1 MTRLDPLADA
11 MSTLTN
17 ASRVGKRETV
27 INIASKLIGKVLRIL
42 QEEGYIEEFEYIDDG
57 RAGKYKVRLRGRINK
72 AGVIKPRFSVKK
84 DEFLYWEKM
93 YLPAENVGVIIV
105 STNQGIMSHR
115 EAKRRGIGGV
125 LLAYCY

>member
-17 ASRVGKRETV
+17 ASRVGKRETI

-42 QEEGYIEEFEYIDDG
+42 QEEGYVEEFEYIDDG
-57 RAGKYKVRLRGRINK
+57 RAGKYRVRLRGRINK

-115 EAKRRGIGGV
+115 EAKKRGIGGV

>member
-27 INIASKLIGKVLRIL
+27 INVASKLIGKVLRIL
-42 QEEGYIEEFEYIDDG
+42 QDEGYIEEFEYIDDG
-57 RAGKYKVRLRGRINK
+57 RAGKYRVRLRGRINK

-93 YLPAENVGVIIV
+93 YLPAENVGVIVV

-115 EAKRRGIGGV
+115 EAKKRGLGGV